1 MILYFIK
8 CSGAKPVGPGFE
20 SRRGRGRGCALLKSP
35 ILGRNGRP
43 VLPGF
48 PWWSS
53 FNSLMILTIE
63 INKLSSEKRFCRDC
77 SNLRVELMSR
87 FKLNHHGKPG
97 INRRPLC
104 PSMGLLSSVHQWS
117 YLNMSFV
124 DIILDINTIGC
135 RFNCLV
141 IKSSCARLVGLVF
154 ESRRGRGRGF
164 SLLRSSIIGR
174 NGRPVLP
181 GFPWWSSF
189 NSLMILTIEINII
202 HHIIQMFSNHLDPHS
217 DYDKFNNDQNN
228 NDPNKKIINDNYEVN
243 IFQNY
248 TKQYYYIQQFIP
260 SPLLLFTW
268 TKLMRTE
275 LFRQTLQNVILSNYD
290 NYIMT
295 RLQSTNSP
303 VNNNNGNDSNGNHT
317 NPDLIDLTHRNALIK
332 KYLNKLNSLLFEYLS
347 SNKDWASSSSSLS
360 SSSSSSTSS
369 SPSLLSSTN
378 IIEPYHQFNVYN
390 NYESRNCLYQW
401 LNQSINCNNLY
412 DDNTLIKN
420 INHESNHLLKLDDNL
435 PLEEATVQFND
446 ENNNNNNNTDFH
458 VDNKY
463 HLDSYRTSF
472 NIPEIY
478 HSKCNPL
485 WSDICCTENYHPELY
500 QNSSIWKQTSSSS
513 SSPSRS
519 LSAAATTP
527 PPPPI
532 TDCSLNTKHTIMN
545 SSFISL
551 NKSNFNEIID
561 DTKLQLQST
570 TTTTTTTNTIP
581 SISYSPPLNFNEF
594 ILDQNMLCPLCHK
607 CFRFE
612 KNLLRHLQK
621 THATSTGES
630 LLKCK
635 LCNYT
640 TRHYS
645 NMYVH
650 IRTHTG

>member
-1 MILYFIK
+1 
-8 CSGAKPVGPGFE
+8 
-20 SRRGRGRGCALLKSP
+20 
-35 ILGRNGRP
+35 
-43 VLPGF
+43 
-48 PWWSS
+48 
-53 FNSLMILTIE
+53 
-63 INKLSSEKRFCRDC
+63 
-77 SNLRVELMSR
+77 
-87 FKLNHHGKPG
+87 
-97 INRRPLC
+97 
-104 PSMGLLSSVHQWS
+104 
-117 YLNMSFV
+117 
-124 DIILDINTIGC
+124 
-135 RFNCLV
+135 
-141 IKSSCARLVGLVF
+141 
-154 ESRRGRGRGF
+154 
-164 SLLRSSIIGR
+164 
-174 NGRPVLP
+174 
-181 GFPWWSSF
+181 
-189 NSLMILTIEINII
+189 
-202 HHIIQMFSNHLDPHS
+202 MFSNHFDHHS

-228 NDPNKKIINDNYEVN
+228 DDPYKKIINDNYEVN

-248 TKQYYYIQQFIP
+248 TKQYYYYNIQQFIP

-290 NYIMT
+290 NYVMT
-295 RLQSTNSP
+295 SLQSTNSP
-303 VNNNNGNDSNGNHT
+303 VNNNNNNSNNSNGNGNNSNDDNSNSNHT

-347 SNKDWASSSSSLS
+347 SNKDWALSSSSSSLS
-360 SSSSSSTSS
+360 SSSSSS
-369 SPSLLSSTN
+369 PPLLSSRN
-378 IIEPYHQFNVYN
+378 IIEPYHQFIGYN

-420 INHESNHLLKLDDNL
+420 INHDSNHLFKLDDNL
-435 PLEEATVQFND
+435 PLEEATVQSND
-446 ENNNNNNNTDFH
+446 EYNNNNDNINRDFH

-485 WSDICCTENYHPELY
+485 WSDIYCTENYHLELY
-500 QNSSIWKQTSSSS
+500 QNCSIWKQTSSSS
-513 SSPSRS
+513 PSPS

-561 DTKLQLQST
+561 RTKLYRSQLQST
-570 TTTTTTTNTIP
+570 TTTITTTTTIP

>member
-1 MILYFIK
+1 
-8 CSGAKPVGPGFE
+8 
-20 SRRGRGRGCALLKSP
+20 
-35 ILGRNGRP
+35 
-43 VLPGF
+43 
-48 PWWSS
+48 
-53 FNSLMILTIE
+53 
-63 INKLSSEKRFCRDC
+63 
-77 SNLRVELMSR
+77 
-87 FKLNHHGKPG
+87 
-97 INRRPLC
+97 
-104 PSMGLLSSVHQWS
+104 
-117 YLNMSFV
+117 
-124 DIILDINTIGC
+124 
-135 RFNCLV
+135 
-141 IKSSCARLVGLVF
+141 
-154 ESRRGRGRGF
+154 
-164 SLLRSSIIGR
+164 
-174 NGRPVLP
+174 
-181 GFPWWSSF
+181 
-189 NSLMILTIEINII
+189 
-202 HHIIQMFSNHLDPHS
+202 
-217 DYDKFNNDQNN
+217 
-228 NDPNKKIINDNYEVN
+228 
-243 IFQNY
+243 
-248 TKQYYYIQQFIP
+248 
-260 SPLLLFTW
+260 
-268 TKLMRTE
+268 MRTE

-303 VNNNNGNDSNGNHT
+303 VNNNNNNSNGNNSNGNHT

-390 NYESRNCLYQW
+390 NNESRNCLYQW

-446 ENNNNNNNTDFH
+446 ENNNNRDFH

-519 LSAAATTP
+519 LSAAATTTP

-561 DTKLQLQST
+561 DTKLQLQS

-650 IRTHTG
+650 IRTHTGDKPYSCSACGVTFTQGSSLKLHIRSRHNDNIKYFSLIRKPGKNNLTKLWTRILKKDLPKFNTFKSSSSSSSSSSPSSSSYYYYHYYYYYNYWNKWKNIKLNNQIKNQYKNQLNSNSNFIDSIFNNMNHNNNNSLLINDKNIKKIIQSNNWKSINFNLKMNMNKKFNHHHHHKKYINYIQSINNDLKYNDQIIHRNHDPDQYDIDQIKLNEQLIKQENI